1 MSTDTSVRKR
11 LAKRLLPLYIAVFAH
26 GFVLFYAIEKIFMHT
41 IGFND
46 AGIGIMVA
54 AYSALMLIAQ
64 TPSGIL
70 ADRWSR
76 KGVLMIA
83 SVCLILSTIIGGIST
98 EPLMYIVCAL
108 FWGLFYA
115 FYLGTYDSVVYD
127 TVIEET
133 GDSQLYEKY
142 YGRVQILDSVALIL
156 SALLAAVISEW
167 MGLRAT
173 FFWTIPFS
181 LAAPIALLFFREPTL
196 HKAHDHGTVLAQFK
210 DTFKQV
216 LGRRTLFRLLAVIV
230 LCVLLADILYEF
242 ATLWAI
248 ALDAPDGW
256 YGPMFAAVLS
266 SIAIGGFI
274 AGRIEGVNRRGVIV
288 GSLLTVLGS
297 ALALAV
303 VPNLFVI
310 LAAQVAMGA
319 ALTLLGILFNR
330 DLHESLP
337 SHIRAG
343 ASSTVNTLARGII
356 IPFALGFG
364 VLSSGF
370 NIFIAAWMVVITA
383 LITLLL
389 EIRPHK
395 VIAAEPT
402 A

>member
-1 MSTDTSVRKR
+1 MSTNTSVNKR
-11 LAKRLLPLYIAVFAH
+11 LARRLLPLYIAVFSH
-26 GFVLFYAIEKIFMHT
+26 GFVIFYAIEKIFMHT
-41 IGFND
+41 IGYND

-54 AYSALMLIAQ
+54 AYSALMLVAQ

-76 KGVLMIA
+76 KGVLLIA
-83 SVCLILSTIIGGIST
+83 SACLTLSAIVGGIST
-98 EPLMYIVCAL
+98 EPLMYIVCAML
-108 FWGLFYA
+108 WGLFYA

-133 GDSQLYEKY
+133 GQSELYEKY
-142 YGRVQILDSVALIL
+142 YGRVQILDSIALIA

-167 MGLRAT
+167 VGLRAT

-181 LAAPIALLFFREPTL
+181 LVAPIALLYFREPTL
-196 HKAHDHGTVLAQFK
+196 HKAHDHGTVMAQFK

-216 LGRRTLFRLLAVIV
+216 LGRRSLFRLVAVIV

-248 ALDAPDGW
+248 ALNAPEGW

-266 SIAIGGFI
+266 SIAIGGWA
-274 AGRIEGVNRRGVIV
+274 AGRIEGLNRRGVVV
-288 GSLLTVLGS
+288 GSLLAITVS
-297 ALALAV
+297 ALLLAV
-303 VPNLFVI
+303 VPNLIVI
-310 LAAQVAMGA
+310 IAAQVTMGA

-343 ASSTVNTLARGII
+343 ASSSVNTLARGII

-364 VLSSGF
+364 ALSTGF
-370 NIFIAAWMVVITA
+370 SIFIAAWMIVVTA
-383 LITLLL
+383 VITLLL
-389 EIRPHK
+389 ELRPHN
-395 VIAAEPT
+395 VVPAEPS

>member
-1 MSTDTSVRKR
+1 MSTDTSVHKR

-26 GFVLFYAIEKIFMHT
+26 GFVVWYAVEKVFLHT
-41 IGFND
+41 IGYND
-46 AGIGIMVA
+46 TGIGVMAA
-54 AYSALMLIAQ
+54 AYSALMLVAQ

-83 SVCLILSTIIGGIST
+83 SACLVLSSIIGAIST
-98 EPLMYIVCAL
+98 EPLLYIVCAM

-133 GDSQLYEKY
+133 GESELYEKY
-142 YGRVQILDSVALIL
+142 YGRVQIIDSFALIF
-156 SALLAAVISEW
+156 SALLAAFISDQW
-167 MGLRAT
+167 GLRAT
-173 FFWTIPFS
+173 FWWTIPFS
-181 LAAPIALLFFREPTL
+181 LIAPIALFYFREPTL
-196 HKAHDHGTVLAQFK
+196 HKAHDHGTVMAQIK

-216 LGRRTLFRLLAVIV
+216 LGRRSLFRLLTVIV
-230 LCVLLADILYEF
+230 MCVAIGDILYEF

-248 ALDAPDGW
+248 GLGAPDAW
-256 YGPMFAAVLS
+256 YGPMFAAVLG

-274 AGRIEGVNRRGVIV
+274 AGRIEGQNRRGVIV
-288 GSLLTVLGS
+288 ATLLAILGS
-297 ALALAV
+297 ALVLAV
-303 VPNLFVI
+303 VPNLVVI
-310 LAAQVAMGA
+310 TVAQVVMGA
-319 ALTLLGILFNR
+319 GLTLLGILFNR

-343 ASSTVNTLARGII
+343 ASSTVNTLARGIF
-356 IPFALGFG
+356 IPLSLAFGALSG
-364 VLSSGF
+364 GF
-370 NIFIAAWMVVITA
+370 NIFIAGWLVVA
-383 LITLLL
+383 VAGITLLL